1 MSGEGVRERAD
12 DVAQTANFGEGRAF
26 CGKVER
32 VHKRGRERGR
42 QWATPQD
49 VGGTS
54 AGILRFTRPSLFS
67 HPLRVPFVSDP
78 TLVAALRRR
87 IRAARRRLT
96 LASATRGALVTAAAV
111 GGAFLVALSVE
122 AGVWMG
128 VELRT
133 AVFWLLT
140 LSLAGLLA
148 GLVVVPLLRGAGVL
162 PGLDERA
169 VVRRTGRDYAGVDD
183 RLATFLDLADG
194 RAALAA
200 SRLHDAALDALGR
213 EVQDVPF
220 ERVHAFGPVRKAL
233 PWALIPAALLVVL
246 FVAAPN
252 TMGAAAARLMAPG
265 VYFAPPAPFQLQV
278 EPGDAE
284 VTRGA
289 DLPVR
294 AVATGRD
301 LPLSVTLEFGRA
313 DERATEEVRLQA
325 ADDGSFAYTVEGVR
339 ADLRYRVLADG
350 VRTGWYK
357 IEAVDRPLVR
367 GLRVTVT
374 PPGYSGRRSQTL
386 PEGVGDVTG
395 LAGSTVA
402 VQVQF
407 GGPEPVEGWLE
418 IGWEDGRSQR
428 VPLRIGSEAALGRF
442 ALRGAGAY
450 SVHLRAA
457 NGLESTN
464 PARYALGVLSDGPP
478 QIALLDGADGS
489 LTAGARRLTFRITD
503 DFGFSGG
510 SLVYRIAESPTRGA
524 SRPRRLRLPVRT
536 RPLDQEVA
544 LDWRLPGAQPGDV
557 VEFYGEVRDNDAAR
571 GGKTARTP
579 LFTLRFPSLADRYD
593 ALDAQRDST
602 RESLDRLEE
611 DAEESGER
619 LERLRDDL
627 RQSLDPD
634 WEDKRQV
641 DQLLQEQS
649 DMQRQAQQLQQQMEQ
664 LSEQMQNSD
673 LVDDD
678 TRRMFEQ
685 MREVMQEL
693 DTPELRDALQRL
705 RDAMERLDMRD
716 MLQQSEEAARSEEEF
731 RRRLERAMELMKRL
745 EAAVEMEEV
754 ARRAEDLAETEE
766 RLARE
771 TDQLQDRQENGERRR
786 DEQEA
791 QQRQQDDQQQRDS
804 GEREQRSPEQ
814 ERQRLADEQRRAQED
829 AEAMEE
835 QMRELQE
842 QLEEIQNA
850 PSEAVQQ
857 MMEQMQQEGDLS
869 EKMDQNAEQIEQNE
883 LQEAKQGQQQMSEQ
897 LRQMAQQMR
906 QQSTQMQGQQA
917 QVDVAAI
924 RRALEDVLT
933 LSREQEALAGE
944 TERIPSENPA
954 LVPVARRQS
963 EIRDGLRTVADTLRR
978 VALTVPQLG
987 ADVDERAGNAR
998 REMEQAITQLAER
1011 QSGPSTGHQRM
1022 AMSHLNELALLL
1034 SELIDQMQNQA
1045 GSGSG
1050 QGMQQQMQQMGQQ
1063 QQQLNQQIQQMLNE
1077 TAGERLSPDQGRRLR
1092 QMAEQQE
1099 ALRRGMQRMLEGGAG
1114 AGLNPNDQSALR
1126 RVEEQMREAARE
1138 LRNGRLDERSA
1149 PRQQQIL
1156 ERMLQ
1161 AERSMNQRGQEEQ
1174 REAQTGQDRP
1184 PDRPATEPRTDRPA
1198 DRVRRDLIRALESG
1212 YAPDYQ
1218 DLIKRYFERLQAR
1231 VAG

>member
-1 MSGEGVRERAD
+1 M
-12 DVAQTANFGEGRAF
+12 
-26 CGKVER
+26 
-32 VHKRGRERGR
+32 
-42 QWATPQD
+42 
-49 VGGTS
+49 
-54 AGILRFTRPSLFS
+54 
-67 HPLRVPFVSDP
+67 SDP
-78 TLVAALRRR
+78 TLVDVLRGRL
-87 IRAARRRLT
+87 RAARRRLT
-96 LASATRGALVTAAAV
+96 LAAIARGGLVTAAV
-111 GGAFLVALSVE
+111 IGGAFLVALSVE

-128 VELRT
+128 VEVRT
-133 AVFWLLT
+133 AVFWLLVLT
-140 LSLAGLLA
+140 IV
-148 GLVVVPLLRGAGVL
+148 GLVAALIGVPLLRGAGVL

-169 VVRRTGRDYAGVDD
+169 VVRRAGRDYAGVDD

-194 RAALAA
+194 RAAQGP

-213 EVQDVPF
+213 EVRDVPF

-233 PWALIPAALLVVL
+233 PWALLSATLLVVL
-246 FVAAPN
+246 FVAAPH
-252 TMGAAAARLMAPG
+252 TMGAAAARLLAPG

-278 EPGDAE
+278 EPGDAD

-294 AVATGRD
+294 VVATGRE
-301 LPLSVTLEFGRA
+301 LPLAATLEFGRA

-325 ADDGSFAYTVEGVR
+325 GDDGAFAYTIEGVR

-350 VRTGWYK
+350 VRTDWYDVT
-357 IEAVDRPLVR
+357 AVDRPLVR
-367 GLRVTVT
+367 GLRVTVS
-374 PPGYSGRRSQTL
+374 PPGYSGRRAQTL

-407 GGPEPVEGWLE
+407 GGPDPVEAWLE

-464 PARYALGVLSDGPP
+464 PARYTLGALSDGPP

-489 LTAGARRLTFRITD
+489 LSAGARRLTFRVTD
-503 DFGFSGG
+503 DFGFAGG
-510 SLVYRIAESPTRGA
+510 SLVYRVAASPTRGA
-524 SRPRRLRLPVRT
+524 TRPRRIALPVRT

-602 RESLDRLEE
+602 RESLDRMEE
-611 DAEESGER
+611 DAEQSRER

-649 DMQRQAQQLQQQMEQ
+649 ALQQQAQQLQQQMDQ
-664 LSEQMQNSD
+664 LSDQLQNSD

-678 TRRMFEQ
+678 TRRSFEQ

-693 DTPELRDALQRL
+693 DSPQLRDALERL

-716 MLQQSEEAARSEEEF
+716 MLQQSDEAARSEEEF

-771 TDQLQDRQENGERRR
+771 TDQLQDRQEGRESEQGEPTES
-786 DEQEA
+786 DET
-791 QQRQQDDQQQRDS
+791 
-804 GEREQRSPEQ
+804 EREARSPDQ
-814 ERQRLADEQRRAQED
+814 ERQRLAEEQRRAQED

-835 QMRELQE
+835 QMRQLQE

-850 PSEAVQQ
+850 PSEAVQE

-869 EKMDQNAEQIEQNE
+869 EQMEENAEQIEQNE

-897 LRQMAQQMR
+897 LRQMADEMR
-906 QQSTQMQGQQA
+906 QQGQQMQGQQ
-917 QVDVAAI
+917 QQIDIAAI

-933 LSREQEALAGE
+933 LSREQETLATE
-944 TERIPSENPA
+944 TERIPSQNPA

-963 EIRDGLRTVADTLRR
+963 EIRDGLRTVVDTLRR

-987 ADVDERAGNAR
+987 SDVDERAGNAR

-1034 SELIDQMQNQA
+1034 SELIDQMQNQS

-1063 QQQLNQQIQQMLNE
+1063 QQQVNQQIQQMLNE
-1077 TAGERLSPDQGRRLR
+1077 MAGERLSPDQGRRLR
-1092 QMAEQQE
+1092 QLAEQQE
-1099 ALRRGMQRMLEGGAG
+1099 ALRRGMQRMLENGAG

-1126 RVEEQMREAARE
+1126 RVEEQMREAARD

-1149 PRQQQIL
+1149 PRQQEIMEQ
-1156 ERMLQ
+1156 MLQ
-1161 AERSMNQRGQEEQ
+1161 AERSINQRGREEQ
-1174 REAQTGQDRP
+1174 REAQTGQNRP
-1184 PDRPATEPRTDRPA
+1184 ADRPASPPNTDRPA

-1231 VAG
+1231 TAG